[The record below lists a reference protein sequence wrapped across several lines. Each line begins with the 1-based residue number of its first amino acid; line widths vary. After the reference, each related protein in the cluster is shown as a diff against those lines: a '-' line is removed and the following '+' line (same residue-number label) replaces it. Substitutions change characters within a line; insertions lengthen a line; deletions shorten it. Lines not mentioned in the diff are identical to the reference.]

1 MKHLDASFI
10 IYIDGLATA
19 GTPINAAGIVV
30 TEEDPANTACLGN
43 PSLRVLG
50 AMSQQQHWPL
60 TKPHRFHSI
69 LLHLYKLVFVHRFTL
84 LVHTL
89 LHSFVFCLHWYI
101 LSPSAVD
108 VRCH

>member
-1 MKHLDASFI
+1 MKHLNARFI
-10 IYIDGLATA
+10 IDIDGSTTA
-19 GTPINAAGIVV
+19 EVPTADAGMAV

-69 LLHLYKLVFVHRFTL
+69 LPHLYKLVFVHRFTL
-84 LVHTL
+84 PVHTL
-89 LHSFVFCLHWYI
+89 LHLFVFCLHWFI
-101 LSPSAVD
+101 LSPSAVY